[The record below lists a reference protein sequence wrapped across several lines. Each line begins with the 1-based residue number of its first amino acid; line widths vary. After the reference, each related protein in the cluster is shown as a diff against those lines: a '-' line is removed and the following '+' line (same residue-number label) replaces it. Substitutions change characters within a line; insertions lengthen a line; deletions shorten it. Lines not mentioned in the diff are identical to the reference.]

1 MGNSQTQPQQEE
13 SVINGNNWEA
23 LEQEQKDREKYLKD
37 EKDKAIAER
46 FKSLRPSSALKPPDR
61 YDPGSY
67 RGGKRSRQKKRRSK
81 KTRSKK

>member
-37 EKDKAIAER
+37 EKDKAIVER
-46 FKSLRPSSALKPPDR
+46 FKSLRPASSLHPPDR
-61 YDPGSY
+61 LTYE
-67 RGGKRSRQKKRRSK
+67 GGKRSRRKKRRSK
-81 KTRSKK
+81 SRKSKK